1 MRQEQPNY
9 LNVAQHEHL
18 PANNGQLHILLDGAL
33 LDAARFA
40 YTHDDNP
47 TLQKLYAGTRHNN
60 AIEVSPCLIQPSAAS
75 RLWDVEDQWRD
86 FGIVLQSNAE
96 PNVLAEHLR
105 SLISIRLPSRQLAY
119 CRFYSPKWIGRL
131 LESCTEGELKAFSGP
146 IQRWFAYEHMAWLS
160 LAPTITDQSR
170 PASEEGWFCLRQQQL
185 DLFQAAEE
193 QRYVERMASHFDCPS
208 RTTTEGTAARDQ
220 LGQLILQ
227 ARQYGFTQEH
237 QCTHYLELAW
247 RFPEELK
254 TPELGSLM
262 ADQSLATDTRLE
274 QAESRLFGLV

>member
-33 LDAARFA
+33 VEAARFA

-47 TLQKLYAGTRHNN
+47 AVQKLYAGTRHNN

-86 FGIVLQSNAE
+86 FGIVLQSDTE
-96 PNVLAEHLR
+96 PEVLADHLR

-119 CRFYSPKWIGRL
+119 CRFYSPKWVGQL
-131 LESCTEGELKAFSGP
+131 LESCTEDELKAFSGP
-146 IQRWFAYEHMAWLS
+146 IQRWFTYEHTAWLS
-160 LAPTITDQSR
+160 LAPTITGQSR
-170 PASEEGWFCLRQQQL
+170 SASDEGWFCLRQQQL

-193 QRYVERMASHFDCPS
+193 QRYVERMASHFGCPS
-208 RTTTEGTAARDQ
+208 VTTTEGTAARDQ
-220 LGQLILQ
+220 LGQLILK
-227 ARQYGFTQEH
+227 ARQYGFKQEH

-274 QAESRLFGLV
+274 QAEKRLFGLV